1 MWEEKALNLKL
12 LSLVNKTICKM
23 AEPRNGQRQEPS
35 GHVTWIKL
43 CLKPTML
50 VFQLYEPG
58 PLFKPVLHGFLSLS
72 ANGPQ
77 QTKRLSEM
85 VLFVG

>member
-1 MWEEKALNLKL
+1 MQDGRAKKRTE
-12 LSLVNKTICKM
+12 T
-23 AEPRNGQRQEPS
+23 GTQ

-58 PLFKPVLHGFLSLS
+58 PLFKPVLHGFSVPFS
-72 ANGPQ
+72 QRGPNRQ
-77 QTKRLSEM
+77 RLSEM
-85 VLFVG
+85 VLFVMILKSPEPSLVKFKGSL